1 MRILIAGATGIIGK
15 SLIGKF
21 IKSGYLISYLTT
33 SQSKINFFNN
43 AKGYFWDPSK
53 GYIDT
58 NCFNDVT
65 CIINL
70 SGHSVSNIWTK
81 KNKEKII
88 DSRIISTKLLFDNIK
103 LKKNNLKIE
112 NYISASAIGCYQSS
126 MNKIYYE
133 KSETHKNS
141 FLQKLVFEWENE
153 ASKFNLI
160 GCNVS
165 LIRIGLVLSKSGGIL
180 RPLKLFS
187 NFGLGTAFGNGN
199 QFQSWIHLEDL
210 ASIFLFIVENKL
222 GGIYNAVAPNPVSQ
236 KELLKSISK
245 RLNRPFFL
253 PSIPS
258 FILKKLI
265 GEMSTLVLDSHNVSS
280 SKIINKGFN
289 FKHPYLKMALK
300 DLF

>member
-1 MRILIAGATGIIGK
+1 
-15 SLIGKF
+15 
-21 IKSGYLISYLTT
+21 
-33 SQSKINFFNN
+33 
-43 AKGYFWDPSK
+43 
-53 GYIDT
+53 
-58 NCFNDVT
+58 
-65 CIINL
+65 
-70 SGHSVSNIWTK
+70 
-81 KNKEKII
+81 
-88 DSRIISTKLLFDNIK
+88 
-103 LKKNNLKIE
+103 
-112 NYISASAIGCYQSS
+112 
-126 MNKIYYE
+126 MNEIYDE

-165 LIRIGLVLSKSGGIL
+165 LIRIGLVLSKSGGVL
-180 RPLKLFS
+180 SPLKLFS
-187 NFGLGTAFGNGN
+187 NFGLGTAFGSGN

-222 GGIYNAVAPNPVSQ
+222 GGTYNAVAPNPVSQ

-265 GEMSTLVLDSHNVSS
+265 GEMSTLVLDSQNVSS
-280 SKIINKGFN
+280 SKIVNKGFN

>member
-21 IKSGYLISYLTT
+21 VKSGYLISYLTT
-33 SQSKINFFNN
+33 SQSKINFFKN

-70 SGHSVSNIWTK
+70 SGHSVSNIWTI

-88 DSRIISTKLLFDNIK
+88 DSRIISTRLLFNNIK
-103 LKKNNLKIE
+103 SKKNNLKIE
-112 NYISASAIGCYQSS
+112 SYISASAIGCYQSS
-126 MNKIYYE
+126 MNKIYNE

-165 LIRIGLVLSKSGGIL
+165 LIRIGLVLSKSGGVL

-187 NFGLGTAFGNGN
+187 NFGLGAAFGSGN

-222 GGIYNAVAPNPVSQ
+222 GGTYNAVAPNPVSQ

-258 FILKKLI
+258 FILKKFI

-280 SKIINKGFN
+280 SKIVNKGFN